1 MERKTITYNDFKEIG
16 KKNEYF
22 LWHFLQRNQEKNNL
36 AFYSIFK
43 EHDLLIPN
51 ELNKILPF
59 LNISYYESY
68 VDENIDFL
76 ITSGINNKVWE
87 PPVRDINVNQNY
99 LFKPVILLFKG
110 FSLKSSTFQT
120 CYCPEGLVE
129 LLGKENPEL
138 LSGF

>member
-1 MERKTITYNDFKEIG
+1 MERKIITYNDFKEIG

-22 LWHFLQRNQEKNNL
+22 LWHFLQKKQEKNNL
-36 AFYSIFK
+36 VFYSIFK
-43 EHDLLIPN
+43 ESKTIEN
-51 ELNKILPF
+51 QLNNILPF

-76 ITSGINNKVWE
+76 ITSGVNKNLWE
-87 PPVRDINVNQNY
+87 PPSRNINVDPNF

-110 FSLKSSTFQT
+110 YTFKSSTFQH
-120 CYCPEGLVE
+120 CYCPEGLID
-129 LLGKENPEL
+129 LMGKENPEL

>member
-1 MERKTITYNDFKEIG
+1 MERKTITYEDFKEIG

-22 LWHFLQRNQEKNNL
+22 LWHFLQKKQENNNL
-36 AFYSIFK
+36 AFYSIFEESEK
-43 EHDLLIPN
+43 ITN
-51 ELNKILPF
+51 ELDKILPF

-76 ITSGINNKVWE
+76 INSGINGKIWE
-87 PPVRDINVNQNY
+87 PPISNEHVNPNF

-110 FSLKSSTFQT
+110 YSFKSSTFQT
-120 CYCPEGLVE
+120 CYCPSGLID

>member
-1 MERKTITYNDFKEIG
+1 MERKTITHNDFKEIG

-22 LWHFLQRNQEKNNL
+22 LWHFLQKKQEKNNL
-36 AFYSIFK
+36 AFYSIFEK
-43 EHDLLIPN
+43 NEEITN
-51 ELNKILPF
+51 ELDKILPF
-59 LNISYYESY
+59 LSISYYESY

-76 ITSGINNKVWE
+76 ISSGINGKIWE
-87 PPVRDINVNQNY
+87 PPISDRPVNPNF

-110 FSLKSSTFQT
+110 YTFKSSTFQT
-120 CYCPEGLVE
+120 CYCPSGLID

>member
-1 MERKTITYNDFKEIG
+1 MERKTITYTDFKEIG
-16 KKNEYF
+16 KTNEYF
-22 LWHFLQRNQEKNNL
+22 LWHFLQRNQEKNSL
-36 AFYSIFK
+36 TFSSIFK
-43 EHDLLIPN
+43 QRESEENQLD
-51 ELNKILPF
+51 KVLPF

-68 VDENIDFL
+68 IDENIDFL
-76 ITSGINNKVWE
+76 VTSGINGKIWE
-87 PPVRDINVNQNY
+87 PPVTSTYTDPNY

-120 CYCPEGLVE
+120 CYCPEGLID

>member
-22 LWHFLQRNQEKNNL
+22 LWHFLQRKQEDNSFQ
-36 AFYSIFK
+36 FYSIFEESESK
-43 EHDLLIPN
+43 KNDIN
-51 ELNKILPF
+51 EVLPF

>member
-1 MERKTITYNDFKEIG
+1 MERKIITYNDFKEIG

-22 LWHFLQRNQEKNNL
+22 LWHFLQKKQEKNNL
-36 AFYSIFK
+36 VFYSIF
-43 EHDLLIPN
+43 EESETIEN
-51 ELNKILPF
+51 QLNNILPF

-76 ITSGINNKVWE
+76 ITSGINNKIWE
-87 PPVRDINVNQNY
+87 APNSDIIVDPNF
-99 LFKPVILLFKG
+99 LFKPIILLFKG
-110 FSLKSSTFQT
+110 YSFKSSTFQT
-120 CYCPEGLVE
+120 CYCPEGLID

>member
-1 MERKTITYNDFKEIG
+1 MERKSITYNDFKEIG

-22 LWHFLQRNQEKNNL
+22 LWHFLQRNQEKNNMT
-36 AFYSIFK
+36 FYSIFE
-43 EHDLLIPN
+43 EHDLLITN

-68 VDENIDFL
+68 VDEHIDFL
-76 ITSGINNKVWE
+76 ITSGVNNKIWE
-87 PPVRDINVNQNY
+87 APYKDISVDPNF

-110 FSLKSSTFQT
+110 YTFKSSTFQT
-120 CYCPEGLVE
+120 CYCPEGLID

>member
-1 MERKTITYNDFKEIG
+1 MERKTITYNDFKKIG
-16 KKNEYF
+16 EKNEYF
-22 LWHFLQRNQEKNNL
+22 LWHFLQRNQEKNNMT
-36 AFYSIFK
+36 FYSIFK
-43 EHDLLIPN
+43 EHDRFITN

-76 ITSGINNKVWE
+76 INSGINGKIWE
-87 PPVRDINVNQNY
+87 VPNRDINVDPNF

-110 FSLKSSTFQT
+110 YSFKSSTFQT
-120 CYCPEGLVE
+120 CYCPEGLID

>member
-22 LWHFLQRNQEKNNL
+22 LWHFLQRNQEKNNMT
-36 AFYSIFK
+36 FYSIFK
-43 EHDLLIPN
+43 EHDHFITN

-68 VDENIDFL
+68 VDEHIDFL
-76 ITSGINNKVWE
+76 VSSGINGKIWE
-87 PPVRDINVNQNY
+87 APLRNSTVGPNF

-110 FSLKSSTFQT
+110 YTFKSSTFQT